1 MKKILT
7 FMAAILI
14 GGFLFSGIA
23 GMNVR
28 AAEKNDVDVSGLL
41 GNVKEELSD
50 ALSKM
55 DEETVKGILGFVKE
69 KVADGSLKTDKG
81 LSDAI
86 AEGEKEFGVTIDKA
100 DAQKVVDTMEKLE
113 EMGFSG
119 EHIMEKT
126 EELYDKYGADFVE
139 HVDEVVAGAV
149 QEAVADAADSFIK
162 NIWISTKSFVKS
174 LFVKG

>member
-1 MKKILT
+1 MKKILA
-7 FMAAILI
+7 FMAAVLI
-14 GGFLFSGIA
+14 GGCLFSGIS

-50 ALSKM
+50 AFSEM
-55 DEETVKGILGFVKE
+55 DEETVKEILSFVKE
-69 KVADGSLKTDKG
+69 KVADGSLKTEKG
-81 LSDAI
+81 LTDAI

-113 EMGFSG
+113 ELGFSG

-139 HVDEVVAGAV
+139 HVDEVVASAV
-149 QEAVADAADSFIK
+149 QEAVADAADSFFK
-162 NIWISTKSFVKS
+162 NIWNSTKTFVKS
-174 LFVKG
+174 LFTRG

>member
-7 FMAAILI
+7 IMAAILI
-14 GGFLFSGIA
+14 GGCLFSGIA

-28 AAEKNDVDVSGLL
+28 AAGKNDVDVSGLL

-139 HVDEVVAGAV
+139 HVDEVAAGAV